1 MNDVKSITEEVKAAI
16 ANLSVNPTCQCKTNH
31 LNCLSAKDW
40 VKSMVGV
47 WEFAYEKRDIRDKKI
62 HPATFPI
69 SLAQK
74 VIKLFSH
81 RGELVVDLFSGSGT
95 TLIAAQDLERNAVGF
110 DLSNAYTQIAKE
122 RLGKNFG
129 ILQQMADNK
138 WEQYAVNEDAMEA
151 SHYFLDQSIKLIF
164 TSPPYANMLT
174 RKRKN
179 KSRRSDLRQNEQY
192 GQIEQYSNDQRDL
205 GTMECEEWAEKIGEI
220 LKRIHPKIKDNGHC
234 VINVNDLWLDNNR
247 YTLHSLL
254 ETKVNKVGYSLR
266 NIIIWDK
273 RNLVNRVGIFGY
285 PSNYITMGATFEYI
299 LDFKKTD

>member
-1 MNDVKSITEEVKAAI
+1 MDDAKSSTEAIKTAI
-16 ANLSVNPTCQCKTNH
+16 ANLSVDRTCQCKSNH

-110 DLSNAYTQIAKE
+110 DLNDTYTQLARE

-129 ILQQMADNK
+129 ILQQTAENK

-151 SHYFLDQSIKLIF
+151 YHYFPDQSIKLIF

-179 KSRRSDLRQNEQY
+179 KSRRSNLRQNEQY
-192 GQIEQYSNDQRDL
+192 GQIEQYSSDQRDL
-205 GTMECEEWAEKIGEI
+205 GTMECEEWAEKIGEM
-220 LKRIHPKIKDNGHC
+220 LKRMHPKIKDSGHC

-254 ETKVNKVGYSLR
+254 ETKVKKVGYNLR

-299 LDFKKTD
+299 LDFKKVD